1 MIILSNSNIVYR
13 IINREVCLLS
23 TKNKKRIMII
33 DDDKDITN
41 LFALFLEYNGYSVDA
56 YTNPL
61 EAFNNIRKN
70 SHDLILLDLKMPKM
84 DGMTLYYKIKE
95 IDSNVIICF
104 TTADIN
110 NIQQLQKG
118 IIDIDKIVLYK
129 PVLLKDLK
137 NKIDWMLSRQE
148 LLNSN
153 KPTTT
158 TTTMMMV

>member
-1 MIILSNSNIVYR
+1 
-13 IINREVCLLS
+13 
-23 TKNKKRIMII
+23 MII

-41 LFALFLEYNGYSVDA
+41 LFSIFLEYNGYIVDA

-61 EAFNNIRKN
+61 EAFHNFRKN

-84 DGMTLYYKIKE
+84 GGMTLYHKIKE
-95 IDSNVIICF
+95 IDGKVIICF

-110 NIQQLQKG
+110 YIEDLRKG

-137 NKIDWMLSRQE
+137 NKIDWLLSRHE
-148 LLNSN
+148 EINSN
-153 KPTTT
+153 KPTT
-158 TTTMMMV
+158 MMIL